1 MADLNFHH
9 RTSPKTLLDLAELS
23 GAALN
28 DGVDGTIYIKD
39 VATLHDA
46 GEEHIS
52 FLDNVKYKEHFKTTK
67 ANACVVS
74 PDMAQFAPEGVKL
87 LISKHPYKSYALIA
101 QAFYPENYPEA
112 YISKAAF
119 VDETAVIGEG
129 CIIEAGA
136 VIQRGAILGKGVWV
150 GSNAVVDFNV
160 QLGDKCRIGANATVS
175 HTIMGKNSRVYPGA
189 RVGQDGFGFA
199 IDPAGHVKVP
209 QLGRVIIGDNVEIGA
224 NTTIDRGAGPDTIIG
239 DGAWIDNLVQ
249 IAHNVKVGKG
259 CIIISHAGIAG
270 SAVIE
275 DYAVIAGQ
283 VGVAGHVT
291 VGSGAQIAAQSGVIN
306 DVPAGAKMMGSPAF
320 PMKEH
325 LRHLATLKKL
335 ASKG

>member
-1 MADLNFHH
+1 MADLSFHD
-9 RTSPKTLLDLAELS
+9 RSSPKTLKQLADLS
-23 GAALN
+23 GAILN
-28 DGVDGTIYIKD
+28 NDADGSLIICD
-39 VATLHDA
+39 VAALHEA
-46 GEEHIS
+46 GQNHIS
-52 FLDNVKYKEHFKTTK
+52 FLDNPKYKEQFKITK
-67 ANACVVS
+67 ARACIVS
-74 PDMAQFAPEGVKL
+74 KDMAQYAPEGVHL

-101 QAFYPENYPEA
+101 QAFYPEAYPA
-112 YISKAAF
+112 AQISDAAF
-119 VDETAVIGEG
+119 IDETAVIGQG
-129 CIIEAGA
+129 CVIEAGA
-136 VIQRGAILGKGVWV
+136 VIQRGAILGKGVWI
-150 GSNAVVDFNV
+150 GSNAVVDYNV
-160 QLGDKCRIGANATVS
+160 QIGDKCRIGANATIS
-175 HTIMGKNSRVYPGA
+175 HMIMGENSRIYPGA
-189 RVGQDGFGFA
+189 RIGQDGFGFA

-239 DGAWIDNLVQ
+239 DGTWIDNLVQ
-249 IAHNVKVGKG
+249 IAHNVKIGRG
-259 CIIISHAGIAG
+259 CIIIAHAGIAG

-306 DVPAGAKMMGSPAF
+306 DVPAGAKMMGSPAS

-335 ASKG
+335 ATKG